1 MKNLFT
7 PFLLAVAISLN
18 AQNPGYTKTFIYDNF
33 ATVKEY
39 ADPKPKDPNYPDGIY
54 WWGKSA
60 TGSDTTGK
68 TAPCYI
74 ANKYALSR
82 LGNGKLNLSVSQGSE
97 CWEPFGIS
105 TKLDLSKNA
114 NFEISITNNSATAI
128 YFDVLIV
135 DSNKKI
141 INSQVSGINFSVPS
155 IAPNETK
162 IFSGNFKGGVH
173 KSWPG
178 PVYTSGFD
186 LSKVIEIDFTI
197 VNADQPENNNWGP
210 LPISDLSVS
219 LNYVKIGGIGSN
231 SVNELNGNQLLN
243 IFPNP
248 TENGIVH
255 VTQNISNVIV
265 YNHIGEIVFKAASTN
280 LIDLSNMNAG
290 VYSITSNEG
299 FNKVIVK

>member
-1 MKNLFT
+1 MKKLFT
-7 PFLLAVAISLN
+7 PLLLISVITLN
-18 AQNPGYTKTFIYDNF
+18 AQTPGYTKTFIYDNF

-39 ADPKPKDPNYPDGIY
+39 ADPNPKDPNYPDGIY

-68 TAPCYI
+68 TAACYL

-114 NFEISITNNSATAI
+114 TFEISITNNSATAI
-128 YFDVLIV
+128 YFDALIV
-135 DSNKKI
+135 DSSKNI
-141 INSQVSGINFSVPS
+141 INSTVGGNNYSVAS

-162 IFSGNFKGGVH
+162 IFTGDFKGGVH

-210 LPISDLSVS
+210 LAINDLSVS
-219 LNYVKIGGIGSN
+219 LNYVKIGSAVSN
-231 SVNELNGNQLLN
+231 SVDEFTGVNAYSVY
-243 IFPNP
+243 PNP
-248 TENGIVH
+248 SENGLI
-255 VTQNISNVIV
+255 NISRSITNVKV
-265 YNHIGEIVFKAASTN
+265 YNQIGEVVAISPFTN
-280 LIDLSNMNAG
+280 VIDLSGMKAG
-290 VYSITSNEG
+290 LYTISSSEG
-299 FNKVIVK
+299 ISKIIVK